1 MATFPSYDPVYS
13 ATKQSRP
20 NTRKVQFGDGYENRV
35 SFGLNQNPK
44 VWSLTFDLKD
54 TDADIVETF
63 LDARAVDAASFD
75 WTPPGTTT
83 AYKWVCDEWSR
94 EIYSFE
100 RSKIKAD
107 FRQVFEP

>member
-83 AYKWVCDEWSR
+83 VYKWVCDEWSR